1 MIRHNVAKCVFNL
14 ILYSVIIKSQMNCFS
29 YFQSLLGLEFLNSNK
44 SGDMADILKSFHDQY
59 VPIKDGEVLY
69 KTVMHGD
76 QLTEERARN
85 VQWTYKN
92 GETSAERLE
101 GLEPTFSEFHLK
113 MCLFEVRCFFS
124 VSSDN
129 ERTIILL
136 IELD

>member
-1 MIRHNVAKCVFNL
+1 
-14 ILYSVIIKSQMNCFS
+14 
-29 YFQSLLGLEFLNSNK
+29 
-44 SGDMADILKSFHDQY
+44 MADILKSFHDQY

-113 MCLFEVRCFFS
+113 MCFFEVRFYFS